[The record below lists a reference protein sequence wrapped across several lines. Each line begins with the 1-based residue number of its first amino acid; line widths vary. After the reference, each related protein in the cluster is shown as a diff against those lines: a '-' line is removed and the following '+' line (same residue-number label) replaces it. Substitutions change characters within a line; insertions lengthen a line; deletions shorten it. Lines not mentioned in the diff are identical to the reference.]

1 MRDLLYFDA
10 MITPKIIT
18 FIYWLLLAAIALG
31 GLAMLGV
38 GFSRGFGAGM
48 ASLLVAPIVVALW
61 ALMARTSRQALA
73 DGTEDRAF
81 HETKIATGRYYMA
94 RHLPACGMHLAR
106 IQSGADPVMALAAD
120 QF

>member
-48 ASLLVAPIVVALW
+48 ASLLVVPIVVALW
-61 ALMARTSRQALA
+61 ALMARIYGEVMIVLFKMNEALQ
-73 DGTEDRAF
+73 DLR
-81 HETKIATGRYYMA
+81 GR
-94 RHLPACGMHLAR
+94 
-106 IQSGADPVMALAAD
+106 
-120 QF
+120 